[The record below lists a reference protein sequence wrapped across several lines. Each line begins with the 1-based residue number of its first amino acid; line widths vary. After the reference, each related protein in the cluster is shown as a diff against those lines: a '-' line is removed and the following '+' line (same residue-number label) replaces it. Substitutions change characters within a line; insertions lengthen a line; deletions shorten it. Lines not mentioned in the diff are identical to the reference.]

1 MKGET
6 SVHNPT
12 MRPSTEML
20 LVKRNGQHMTI
31 EEKGKELMLM
41 KKEIA

>member
-1 MKGET
+1 MKGEK

-20 LVKRNGQHMTI
+20 LVKRNGQHMTT
-31 EEKGKELMLM
+31 EEKEPMLM